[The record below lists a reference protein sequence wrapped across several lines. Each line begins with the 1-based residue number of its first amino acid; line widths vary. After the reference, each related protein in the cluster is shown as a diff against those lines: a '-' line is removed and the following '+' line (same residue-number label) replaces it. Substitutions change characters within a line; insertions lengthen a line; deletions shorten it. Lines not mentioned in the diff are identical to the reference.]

1 MRLTD
6 CFMELI
12 AYVAYFLKTASAK
25 QPSHTL
31 VKAEIDR
38 LISNSQQ
45 ICEKC
50 NFSPEDYIL
59 ARFAVFAWID
69 EAILSSGWNEKN
81 KLAGGTTSA
90 GVLSDN
96 GRRGAFLRPPE
107 LTWGRSSADVREVYY
122 LCLAMGFTGRHR
134 HAGDEILLD
143 QMKSASLNLLSGSP
157 AGLPLPERSELFP
170 EAYASPSGA
179 VSPIK
184 TGFPL
189 FAFLWFSF
197 PVILYLFLFVIYKFV
212 LSNIGNNLLATVL

>member
-6 CFMELI
+6 CFIDLI
-12 AYVAYFLKTASAK
+12 AYVAYFMKSVSAN
-25 QPSHTL
+25 QPSHAK
-31 VKAEIDR
+31 VKAEIDSR
-38 LISNSQQ
+38 ISDSLQL
-45 ICEKC
+45 CEKC

-69 EAILSSGWNEKN
+69 EAILSSGWNETSSWQAEQ
-81 KLAGGTTSA
+81 LQQAYYQTTDAG
-90 GVLSDN
+90 
-96 GRRGAFLRPPE
+96 E
-107 LTWGRSSADVREVYY
+107 LFFDRLNSLGPQQPDVREVYY

-189 FAFLWFSF
+189 FAILWFSF
-197 PVILYLFLFVIYKFV
+197 PAILYIFLFVIYRFV
-212 LSNIGNNLLATVL
+212 LSHVGNNLLATVL